1 MCTYRLFSPHAW
13 RRALALVALI
23 SWAPYSL
30 GQDLR
35 VSAAISLQPLLQAIA
50 PRFEKQHPDAHIIFN
65 FAASGILLRQIANGA
80 PVDVLITA
88 DEETMTLAQNQNLIL
103 ASSRAN
109 LASNRL
115 ALVAPSSG
123 EPTLK
128 GLRDL
133 SAGWVGRIAI
143 GNPHTVPAGRY
154 AQHALERA
162 GLWEPLRRKTVWCE
176 SSRQVLTYVVRGEV
190 DAGFVYA
197 SDVDPSDTRLHLI
210 GLLDSPIPIRY
221 PMARATQARQPRLAD
236 AFLLVLRDP
245 QTQAELARYGFGAP

>member
-1 MCTYRLFSPHAW
+1 MCTCRLFSLHSW
-13 RRALALVALI
+13 QRSLALVTLI
-23 SWAPYSL
+23 FWAPYSI

-50 PRFEKQHPDAHIIFN
+50 QRFEKQHPEARILFN

-80 PVDVLITA
+80 PADVLITA
-88 DEETMTLAQNQNLIL
+88 DEETMALAQDQGLIL
-103 ASSRAN
+103 ASSRAH

-115 ALVAPSSG
+115 ALVAPSSA
-123 EPTLK
+123 EPTMK

-133 SAGWVGRIAI
+133 STAGVRRIAI

-162 GLWEPLRRKTVWCE
+162 ALWESLRQKMVWCE

-197 SDVDPSDTRLHLI
+197 SDVDPSDPRLQLI
-210 GLLDSPIPIRY
+210 GLLDTPIPIHY

-236 AFLLVLRDP
+236 AFLSVLRDS
-245 QTQAELARYGFGAP
+245 QTRAELARYGFGAP